1 MLEWIRSAAEYSDN
15 TYGARRMQKVLNA
28 LSFPVSRRKVAQ
40 LLREA
45 NVWVRYKKKYKATT
59 NSKHKNPVYE
69 NKLEQNFNLGQSNQ
83 GWVQDITYV

>member
-1 MLEWIRSAAEYSDN
+1 MLEWIKSAAEYSDN

-45 NVWVRYKKKYKATT
+45 NVWVR
-59 NSKHKNPVYE
+59 
-69 NKLEQNFNLGQSNQ
+69 
-83 GWVQDITYV
+83 